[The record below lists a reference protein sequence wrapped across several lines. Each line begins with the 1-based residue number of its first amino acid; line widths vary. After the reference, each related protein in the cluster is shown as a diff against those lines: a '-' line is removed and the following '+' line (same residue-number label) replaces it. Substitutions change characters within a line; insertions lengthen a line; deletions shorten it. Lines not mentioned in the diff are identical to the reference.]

1 MLRTL
6 RPIASLLGGTAL
18 LLLGTGLLNTLI
30 PLRGGA
36 FGYST
41 TLLGALTSAYFAG
54 YFIGTFAIPP
64 LVQRIGHIR
73 AFAFCTAC
81 VACLVLLHALSP
93 NPLLWLLLRLLAGAA
108 LVGLYTIIESW
119 LNAQAPPAQRGG
131 VFAAYMVVN
140 LGALALAQQLLRIGG
155 QPFVLFAVV
164 ALLLCAAMLPVVLTR
179 QRQPGVQPS
188 PRLRLRQLFDAA
200 PSAAAGALL
209 SGLAMGAFWGLL
221 PVYARDHGLDN
232 AQTGTW
238 MSIAIVGGAALQ
250 WPLGR
255 LSDRHDRRIALALVC
270 AAACVLAVVL
280 PALGSHRH
288 AVSALLFLYGGMAF
302 AVYPIV
308 VAHLVDHLPPQDLL
322 AASSSVLLVNGI
334 GAALGPLVAGA
345 LMAGLGA
352 WSLFGWFA
360 LTQGALAVYA
370 SYRYRVFRREQA
382 TERHFTPMLR
392 TTPAAFE
399 MLPDME
405 THPERPL

>member
-1 MLRTL
+1 MVRAL
-6 RPIASLLGGTAL
+6 RPIASLLSGTAL
-18 LLLGTGLLNTLI
+18 LLLGAGLLNTLV
-30 PLRGGA
+30 PLRGVA
-36 FGYST
+36 LGYST

-54 YFIGTFAIPP
+54 YFIGTFAVPP

-81 VACLVLLHALSP
+81 AACLVLLHALSP
-93 NPLLWLLLRLLAGAA
+93 DPALWLLLRLLTGAV

-140 LGALALAQQLLRIGG
+140 LGALALAQQMLRIGG
-155 QPFVLFAVV
+155 QPFVLFTVV
-164 ALLLCAAMLPVVLTR
+164 ALLLCAATLPVVTTR
-179 QRQPGVQPS
+179 QRQPALQPA
-188 PRLRLRQLFDAA
+188 PRLRLRRLFAAA
-200 PSAAAGALL
+200 PSAGAGALL

-221 PVYARDHGLDN
+221 PVYARGRGLDDG
-232 AQTGTW
+232 AIATW
-238 MSIAIVGGAALQ
+238 MSVAIVGGAALQ

-270 AAACVLAVVL
+270 AAAGVLALLL
-280 PALGSHRH
+280 PAATGHRY
-288 AVSALLFLYGGMAF
+288 AALALLFLYGGMAF
-302 AVYPIV
+302 AVYPVV

-322 AASSSVLLVNGI
+322 AASSSVLLLNGV
-334 GAALGPLVAGA
+334 GSALGPLAAGL
-345 LMAGLGA
+345 LMSGLGA

-360 LTQGALAVYA
+360 LTQGALAAYA
-370 SYRYRVFRREQA
+370 AYRYRVFRREQA

-399 MLPDME
+399 MLPEMDAR
-405 THPERPL
+405 PERSL